1 VTCSYAVQASNG
13 DTCDSVA
20 SSWSISVSEFESLN
34 PGVSCPTLVV
44 GHSYCVFGTIT
55 TSTTT
60 KQSPTPPPASP
71 TTSPSK
77 TTTSTSTTSAFPY
90 QPTQS
95 GLAANCNQFY
105 FVQAGDTCDA
115 IDQKYQIS
123 FSQFYAWNPARE
135 PNTTPDCHAL
145 LASTWVCVGV
155 PGASHTTGPQPQMPG
170 VVASCKTYYF
180 VQPGDSCWS
189 IELAKGIS
197 DAQLHKWN
205 TGINADCTN
214 LWANAYICVG
224 A

>member
-1 VTCSYAVQASNG
+1 MARPSALFLLAIFPFYASAACPRRAARDKLPVRDVTCSYAVQASNG

-123 FSQFYAWNPARE
+123 FSQ
-135 PNTTPDCHAL
+135 L
-145 LASTWVCVGV
+145 
-155 PGASHTTGPQPQMPG
+155 
-170 VVASCKTYYF
+170 
-180 VQPGDSCWS
+180 
-189 IELAKGIS
+189 
-197 DAQLHKWN
+197 
-205 TGINADCTN
+205 
-214 LWANAYICVG
+214 
-224 A
+224 